1 MIGRTGPKLVLKE
14 IKPGGLAPT
23 DLIETLHYIVFY
35 TINVMLEV
43 IKILTLL
50 VHL

>member
-14 IKPGGLAPT
+14 IKPGSLAPT

-35 TINVMLEV
+35 TINVMLKV
-43 IKILTLL
+43 VKILTLL
-50 VHL
+50 THL